1 MLFIVKRFFLKVF
14 NVRIQSIKGYQKL
27 ETRIYKEF
35 LKNLLQKK
43 INAFCDLRY

>member
-1 MLFIVKRFFLKVF
+1 MLFIVKRFFETFFMYESKVG
-14 NVRIQSIKGYQKL
+14 RQKF